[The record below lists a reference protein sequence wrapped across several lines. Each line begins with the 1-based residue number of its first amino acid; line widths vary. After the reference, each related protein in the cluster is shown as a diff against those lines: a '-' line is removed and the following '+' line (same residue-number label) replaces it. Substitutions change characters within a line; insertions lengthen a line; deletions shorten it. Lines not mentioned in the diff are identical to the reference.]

1 MAGVF
6 DTSNVAFDTQSS
18 TPSTGG
24 VQDTSGA
31 STISNIGKA
40 LGVAAQGVE
49 AVFSPESEDPSGFAS
64 QQLNIADAVATGS
77 MTKSEGARR
86 WRNNAKKYLADGGS
100 FDVMSKT
107 MTKLQGTVG
116 LGKVVSEGTEEEQ
129 LRIDLENKAAQN
141 GFINAGD
148 SDEEKAKGLEAWQL
162 RQKAESD
169 LSFSQQSLTVGEAT
183 KVATAKTAVINL
195 GQSQYYKLGKE
206 FGSTLDQFQEGTIT
220 EAQALEALETQFGPT
235 AAAVNQVGARAG
247 SDVLRSIS
255 SPLGDLKKTYEDAI
269 TGKIKLDTLK
279 RKVDHIRTGF
289 EYSYMMDDTTAR
301 LSALTKILGP
311 NTVMLPTLNE
321 HTSKILESITNNTQ
335 AGLGEGEEFTPASVT
350 AKNASQTEALRG
362 RFKFIKDN
370 VKNSNQADNP
380 QDLVQAMNTQLE
392 STLIGVSDY
401 ASSVKNPKEFNEV
414 SAFLASPEVGTLVTT
429 QGGVPAAV
437 LADADSVMKDLYTN
451 RVLPAIKKEY
461 EQVNI
466 SGVTSSGTD
475 AKSTDLFEPVFQG
488 GGVVFK
494 PKQGVRLGN
503 AATSDLRA
511 LNAKAGAM
519 LNRLVR
525 MGAHLEGHTNYKK
538 TFDEKFIAIF
548 GVEQDDKAE

>member
-6 DTSNVAFDTQSS
+6 DTGNVAFDTQSS

-31 STISNIGKA
+31 TTISNIGKA

-49 AVFSPESEDPSGFAS
+49 AVFSPKQEDPSGFAS
-64 QQLNIADAVATGS
+64 QQMNIADAVATGS
-77 MTKSEGARR
+77 MTKAEGARR

-107 MTKLQGTVG
+107 MTKLQSTVG
-116 LGKVVSEGTEEEQ
+116 LGKVVAEGTQEEQ
-129 LRIDLENKAAQN
+129 LRIDIENKAAQN
-141 GFINAGD
+141 GFINVGD
-148 SDEEKAKGLEAWQL
+148 SDEEKAKGVEAWQL
-162 RQKAESD
+162 RQRAESD

-206 FGSTLDQFQEGTIT
+206 FGSTLDQFQEGSISQT
-220 EAQALEALETQFGPT
+220 QALEAIEAQFSPT

-247 SDVLRSIS
+247 SDVLRSVA
-255 SPLGDLKKTYEDAI
+255 SPLDDLKQTYIDAI
-269 TGKIKLDTLK
+269 TGKIKMETMK
-279 RKVDHIRTGF
+279 RRIDHIKTGF
-289 EYSYMMDDTTAR
+289 EYSYMMDDTTAK

-311 NTVMLPTLNE
+311 NTVMLPSLNK
-321 HTSKILESITNNTQ
+321 HTSNVLRSITNNTQ
-335 AGLGEGEEFTPASVT
+335 QGLSEGEEFTPAPVT
-350 AKNASQTEALRG
+350 AKNASQTEELRG

-370 VKNSNQADNP
+370 VKNSSQADNP
-380 QDLVQAMNTQLE
+380 QDLLQAMNIQLE

-414 SAFLASPEVGTLVTT
+414 SAFLASPEVGTLVTS
-429 QGGVPAAV
+429 QGGMPAAV

-461 EQVNI
+461 EQANLLG
-466 SGVTSSGTD
+466 STSKGTGQD
-475 AKSTDLFEPVFQG
+475 ATSLFEPVYQG

-538 TFDEKFIAIF
+538 TFDENFKAIF